1 MPKTK
6 KYIVT
11 TEVESAEKKGD
22 FVIKI
27 YSYSEKKSD
36 EHTDPVATIH
46 DFDELI
52 AFLENEG
59 NEND

>member
-11 TEVESAEKKGD
+11 TEVERAEKKGD

-27 YSYSEKKSD
+27 Y
-36 EHTDPVATIH
+36 PVATIH